1 MALARSLIALLL
13 LAGCGD
19 TPAAEA
25 VRAAFAPTPVEE
37 AEPVVQGPVLVLLAP
52 RRATLLPVGGSGP
65 RQLWRGPGG
74 IAIATDGARVVA
86 TAGLGQMLTA
96 TRVDGPDPLEDLR
109 ATVAVPQSTRRT
121 VDLSGADRDPASMRF
136 GLSFECVVRA
146 RIEGEWLVAEER
158 CGRNFEFFTNRY
170 WALPATGQVV
180 RSEQWVGD
188 AAGPVVVL
196 HRDMRSFN

>member
-1 MALARSLIALLL
+1 MALARGVAALAALLVL
-13 LAGCGD
+13 TGCD

-25 VRAAFAPTPVEE
+25 VRAAFAPAAAEGGVE
-37 AEPVVQGPVLVLLAP
+37 PQVTGPTLVLLAP
-52 RRATLLPVGGSGP
+52 RRATLVPVGGSGA

-74 IAIATDGARVVA
+74 IALATDGPRVVA

-109 ATVAVPQSTRRT
+109 VALTVPQSTRRT

-136 GLSFECVVRA
+136 GLAFECTVRA

-158 CGRNFEFFTNRY
+158 CGSGFQFFTNRY
-170 WALPATGQVV
+170 WALPETGQVI

-188 AAGPVVVL
+188 AVQPVVVL
-196 HRDMRSFN
+196 HGRSQ